1 MISICTYLVFIKS
14 CVTHTDNHVQY
25 KVDAHKYVKYCIYCY
40 SKQYAPLVR
49 NFIHDRVDHKVRI
62 NSNHHC

>member
-1 MISICTYLVFIKS
+1 MISICAYLVFIKS

-25 KVDAHKYVKYCIYCY
+25 KVGAHKYVKYYIHCY
-40 SKQYAPLVR
+40 SKQYPPVMR
-49 NFIHDRVDHKVRI
+49 NLIYDRVDHKECI